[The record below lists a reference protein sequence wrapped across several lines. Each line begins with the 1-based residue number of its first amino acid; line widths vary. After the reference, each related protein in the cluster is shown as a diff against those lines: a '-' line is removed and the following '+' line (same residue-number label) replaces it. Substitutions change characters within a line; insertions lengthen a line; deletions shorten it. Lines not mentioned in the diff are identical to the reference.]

1 MKHGRSELT
10 LLRLCW
16 PLLGSRVAGQHDR
29 LRRGILSPLGACHF
43 AASGQLGG
51 RARERHH
58 MRDVRV
64 TLPDLAILALYIG

>member
-16 PLLGSRVAGQHDR
+16 PLLSSHVAGQHDR

-43 AASGQLGG
+43 AASGQLRGW
-51 RARERHH
+51 ADEPHQ
-58 MRDVRV
+58 MQDVRV
-64 TLPDLAILALYIG
+64 TLPDLAILALYIE